1 MNPAPN
7 RPHVRL
13 PLGALNTATRI
24 GLVYM
29 ASSTLMEAEMYAMA
43 TPAATIHT
51 SRVTLPSV
59 TVTGI
64 DAMMRSPELRTA
76 VELVAQAPLDVL
88 LFGGTSA
95 SFLHGTA
102 WDHMLVGHLEEWS
115 GLAGR
120 CTTTSTASIAA
131 LGAVGAGPIA
141 LVTPYRQEVI
151 DRANRFFGENGH
163 PVVSSAGLGI
173 TNDRELAE
181 VPLERVYEL
190 AAQTDTSE
198 ASAIFISCT
207 NFASVGAIAALEA
220 ELGKPVVS
228 AVQASFWYALELADV
243 RAARPGFGR
252 LLDARIGTDTA
263 GTNQ

>member
-1 MNPAPN
+1 MTGQDTGRPA
-7 RPHVRL
+7 L
-13 PLGALNTATRI
+13 PLAELNTATRI

-43 TPAATIHT
+43 TPAATVHT

-59 TVTGI
+59 TVDGI

-102 WDHMLVGHLEEWS
+102 WDRMLIEHLEQWS

-120 CTTTSTASIAA
+120 CTTTSTASVAA
-131 LGAVGAGPIA
+131 LDAVGAGAIA

-151 DRANRFFGENGH
+151 DRAERFFGDNGH
-163 PVVSSAGLGI
+163 PVVASVGLGI
-173 TNDRELAE
+173 TDDRELARVALDE
-181 VPLERVYEL
+181 VYDL
-190 AAQTDTSE
+190 AVATDIGD
-198 ASAIFISCT
+198 ADAVFISCT
-207 NFASVGAIAALEA
+207 NFASVGAIAALE
-220 ELGKPVVS
+220 EKLGKPVIS
-228 AVQASFWYALELADV
+228 AVQASFWYALEMTGSS
-243 RAARPGFGR
+243 AARPGFGR
-252 LLDARIGTDTA
+252 LFGVRAPVTVA
-263 GTNQ
+263 GS

>member
-59 TVTGI
+59 TVSGI

-102 WDHMLVGHLEEWS
+102 WDRMLVGHLEEWS

-198 ASAIFISCT
+198 ASAVFISCT

-243 RAARPGFGR
+243 RAARPGFGQ
-252 LLDARIGTDTA
+252 LLDTRIDAVGS
-263 GTNQ
+263 GE

>member
-1 MNPAPN
+1 MTPVRSGSRR
-7 RPHVRL
+7 RPQL

-43 TPAATIHT
+43 TPAATVHT

-59 TVTGI
+59 TVEGI

-76 VELVAQAPLDVL
+76 TELVAQAPLDVL
-88 LFGGTSA
+88 VFGGTSA

-102 WDHMLVGHLEEWS
+102 WDRMLIGHLEQWS
-115 GLAGR
+115 GLTGR

-131 LGAVGAGPIA
+131 LTAVGAGTIS

-151 DRANRFFGENGH
+151 DRATRFFGENGH
-163 PVVSSAGLGI
+163 PVVASVGLGI
-173 TNDRELAE
+173 TSDHELAE
-181 VPLERVYEL
+181 VPLERVYDL
-190 AAQTDTSE
+190 ACETDTDE
-198 ASAIFISCT
+198 ASAVFISCT

-220 ELGKPVVS
+220 ELGKPVIS
-228 AVQASFWYALELADV
+228 AVQASFWYALQVAGAH
-243 RAARPGFGR
+243 AARPGFGS
-252 LLDARIGTDTA
+252 LLDTRLGSER
-263 GTNQ
+263 

>member
-1 MNPAPN
+1 MSAAPN
-7 RPHVRL
+7 RQRPRL
-13 PLGALNTATRI
+13 PLGALNTAARV

-59 TVTGI
+59 TVAGI

-88 LFGGTSA
+88 VFGGTSA

-102 WDHMLVGHLEEWS
+102 WDRMLVEHLEQWS
-115 GLAGR
+115 GLSGR

-131 LGAVGAGPIA
+131 LQAVGAGPIT

-151 DRANRFFGENGH
+151 DRANRFFGDNGH
-163 PVVSSAGLGI
+163 PVLASVGLGI
-173 TNDRELAE
+173 TSDRELAE
-181 VPLERVYEL
+181 VPLERVYDL
-190 AAQTDTSE
+190 AVETDTDEST
-198 ASAIFISCT
+198 AVFVSCT

-252 LLDARIGTDTA
+252 LLDSRVADHDKGA
-263 GTNQ
+263 QV